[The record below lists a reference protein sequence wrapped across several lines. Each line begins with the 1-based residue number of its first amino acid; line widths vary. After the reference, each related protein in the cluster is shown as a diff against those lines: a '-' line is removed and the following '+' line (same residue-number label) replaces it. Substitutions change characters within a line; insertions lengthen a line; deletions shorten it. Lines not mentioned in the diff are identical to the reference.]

1 MEIRTSKSTH
11 IGSGARNAEEEQFPV
26 APLGGDVGHGAAA
39 PAGRSALAG
48 AGAQK
53 SRASCWGREGKG
65 REGKGGGARSWA
77 LGGFGA
83 ELLGKAA
90 FGWRA
95 AAPCV
100 GAGEK
105 DCEL

>member
-1 MEIRTSKSTH
+1 MRTSKSTH
-11 IGSGARNAEEEQFPV
+11 MGSGARNAEEEQFPV
-26 APLGGDVGHGAAA
+26 APLGGDVGHEAAA

-65 REGKGGGARSWA
+65 SAEGLWSRA

-83 ELLGKAA
+83 ELL
-90 FGWRA
+90 
-95 AAPCV
+95 
-100 GAGEK
+100 
-105 DCEL
+105 

>member
-1 MEIRTSKSTH
+1 MRTSKSTH

-53 SRASCWGREGKG
+53 SRASCWGRKVRRGTEPGV
-65 REGKGGGARSWA
+65 R
-77 LGGFGA
+77 GFGTV
-83 ELLGKAA
+83 LLGKAA

-105 DCEL
+105 DCEP

>member
-1 MEIRTSKSTH
+1 MVFAGGTEMRTSKSTH

-53 SRASCWGREGKG
+53 SRASC
-65 REGKGGGARSWA
+65 
-77 LGGFGA
+77 
-83 ELLGKAA
+83 
-90 FGWRA
+90 
-95 AAPCV
+95 
-100 GAGEK
+100 
-105 DCEL
+105 

>member
-1 MEIRTSKSTH
+1 MRTSKSTH

-53 SRASCWGREGKG
+53 SRASCWGKEGKG
-65 REGKGGGARSWA
+65 REVRQGTEPGARRLWGRAAGKGGFRLASGSAVRRGRRER
-77 LGGFGA
+77 L
-83 ELLGKAA
+83 
-90 FGWRA
+90 RA
-95 AAPCV
+95 
-100 GAGEK
+100 
-105 DCEL
+105 